1 MAGGHD
7 PVAKGQVFQLKR
19 LEKRIVGHGA
29 TCCGGLGKIIP
40 CALQVNQKI
49 DTCVESLRGLRLA
62 RELPRLTAMSTQTPQ
77 ERGWRGSADL
87 WLDAAYQLLTE
98 GGVEAVKV
106 MPLAERLGLSR
117 TSFYW
122 HFADREALLDGLIA
136 RWETK
141 NTANLIAQT
150 RKEAATITEAAL
162 HLCDCWFMPEIF
174 DDRLEFAI
182 RTWALTDPKLRETL
196 SAADAARI
204 AAIKAMFRRFD
215 YSEDEAEIRA
225 YTVYLTQIG
234 YISMRF
240 DEPLAARVDRAATY
254 AMTFTGRTSSQ
265 AEIDDF
271 CARHAQASRA
281 RKCKS

>member
-1 MAGGHD
+1 M
-7 PVAKGQVFQLKR
+7 
-19 LEKRIVGHGA
+19 
-29 TCCGGLGKIIP
+29 
-40 CALQVNQKI
+40 N
-49 DTCVESLRGLRLA
+49 
-62 RELPRLTAMSTQTPQ
+62 TQTPT

-87 WLDAAYQLLTE
+87 WLDAAYQLLVD

-150 RKEAATITEAAL
+150 RKPAATITEAAL

-182 RTWALTDPKLRETL
+182 RTWALTDPELGKTL
-196 SAADAARI
+196 AAADASRI
-204 AAIKAMFRRFD
+204 AAIKAMFLRFD
-215 YSEDEAEIRA
+215 YPEDEADIRA

-240 DEPLAARVDRAATY
+240 DEPLASRLDRAAPY
-254 AMTFTGRTSSQ
+254 AMTFTGRTPSES
-265 AEIDDF
+265 EIRDF
-271 CARHAQASRA
+271 RARHVQASRA
-281 RKCKS
+281 SNSTS